1 MSILE
6 TLSHYIIIGFG
17 LTVGGLLGF
26 GFFTLVLYSCD
37 KFTSMV
43 KIKGFLNNDS
53 SDKFKSN

>member
-1 MSILE
+1 MTILE
-6 TLSHYIIIGFG
+6 TLLHYIIVGFG

-26 GFFTLVLYSCD
+26 GFLTVVLYSSD
-37 KFTSMV
+37 KFTSIV